1 MAKLKIPTQTPAP
14 EGIDFT
20 AAPPDEPDF
29 SAAMSLKKRGRPRKI
44 QPPPAGPVAPVTPIN
59 NISILDINRDKDEIP
74 IIDCDIN
81 RIDSGKIKDR
91 LTAQELRFLEI
102 YFNSPRL
109 KGKDKVTINS
119 AMLSAGYG
127 DYSMPVRYRIARNIV
142 KRYERGAGGAAQVFQ
157 DIGFGPVS
165 VARGIASHAENAQSE
180 AVSLNALALAAR
192 CQGMMAEKEE
202 RGQGINIIINTGPT
216 PSTPSPGPG
225 PVKVVIPGQDGDQ
238 APAAPRKPLQIT
250 R

>member
-1 MAKLKIPTQTPAP
+1 MDPQDL
-14 EGIDFT
+14 DFT
-20 AAPPDEPDF
+20 TAMSTPGPQVEPDF
-29 SAAMSLKKRGRPRKI
+29 AAAMTPKKRGRPRKI
-44 QPPPAGPVAPVTPIN
+44 QPPPAGPAAPVTPIN

-74 IIDCDIN
+74 IIDSDIN
-81 RIDSGKIKDR
+81 RIGSGKIKDR
-91 LTAQELRFLEI
+91 LTAQELRFLDI
-102 YFNSPRL
+102 CFNSPRL

-142 KRYERGAGGAAQVFQ
+142 KRYERGAGGGAQVFR

-180 AVSLNALALAAR
+180 AVALNALALAAR
-192 CQGMMAEKEE
+192 CQGMTEPRE
-202 RGQGINIIINTGPT
+202 QGSTGIIININTG
-216 PSTPSPGPG
+216 PSPGPG
-225 PVKVVIPGQDGDQ
+225 EAKPAPARVVIPGGEDQ
-238 APAAPRKPLQIT
+238 ATAPPRRPLQIS